1 MIEGCGNPCYI
12 GKLWL
17 HLPEET
23 AEPPFLLDFLRRPD
37 LRSRSPAEGKGSENV
52 ENQCFRAFLLKVERI
67 YDKLK
72 TNRCSHKD
80 EYYVNVLR
88 MEGVLCMSLKQKN
101 IRDLKK

>member
-1 MIEGCGNPCYI
+1 MVT
-12 GKLWL
+12 LWL